1 MVFALLSNVVVR
13 PVLAADLPRIKAMH
27 DRAFGPGRYV
37 RAAHRVRE
45 GLPDFSDVCLLA
57 ERDGQLIAAIRFT
70 PITIGGVPDALM
82 LGPLA
87 VEPAFAGQG
96 VGRQLVAIGVE
107 RARELGYR
115 LIVLVG
121 DEPYYGKFGFKP
133 VPLQQIRMPG
143 PVNTA
148 RLLANELEP
157 GCLPGFRGLVEGD
170 LRQQSRRF
178 PAALAAE

>member
-1 MVFALLSNVVVR
+1 MLDNIRVR
-13 PVLAADLPRIKAMH
+13 PVIPSDLPRIKALH

-45 GLPDFSDVCLLA
+45 GMPEISEVCLVA
-57 ERDGQLIAAIRFT
+57 ERDGQLIAAIRYT
-70 PITIGGVPDALM
+70 PIIIGGTPDALM

-96 VGRQLVAIGVE
+96 VGRHLVAVSVE
-107 RARELGYR
+107 RARAFRYR
-115 LIVLVG
+115 LIILVG

-133 VPLQQIRMPG
+133 VPAGQISMPG

-157 GCLPGFRGLVEGD
+157 GCFPSFHGLVAGSGGK
-170 LRQQSRRF
+170 L
-178 PAALAAE
+178 PALPIALAEAAE